1 MVWGLYVTTQEWKE
15 EKTRNEM
22 KTAITWGLARIP
34 IKRGRKYV
42 DKGIVE
48 VVLGLERDIRKL
60 TETC

>member
-1 MVWGLYVTTQEWKE
+1 
-15 EKTRNEM
+15 M

-48 VVLGLERDIRKL
+48 VVLGLARDIRKL